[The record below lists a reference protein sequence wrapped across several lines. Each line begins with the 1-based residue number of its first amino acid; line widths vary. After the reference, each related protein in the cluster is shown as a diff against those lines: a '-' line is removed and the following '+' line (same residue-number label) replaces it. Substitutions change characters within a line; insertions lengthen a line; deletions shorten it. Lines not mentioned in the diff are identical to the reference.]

1 MFEVLEVQGL
11 ATVQDLGR
19 RGWRRFGVPTS
30 GPMDAFAFQAAN
42 LLVGNS
48 MNAAALEIGSGE
60 ITLRPAEDCVIATA
74 GAGYSLGI
82 YNWEFPL
89 WDSCFVRAGWTI
101 RLRKTGHGMWVY
113 LAVAGGIEIKSVL
126 DSASTY
132 LRGRFGG
139 LDGRLLQ
146 EGDRLPLGAAKRP
159 LAELAAQ
166 TLIKEARPVYSEVPV
181 VNVIPG
187 PQIERFD
194 KKSRETFFS
203 ETYGVSLSS
212 DRMGYRLEGPPL
224 YSTQEAE
231 LTSEGI
237 VPGAVQV
244 PADGQPIVMMA
255 DCATAGGYPKIAAV
269 TSADMPLLAQCM
281 PGRDHIRFRQTT
293 IEAAQERYR
302 ASMQK
307 LESGV
312 SQLEDQD
319 W

>member
-1 MFEVLEVQGL
+1 MLEVLEVQAL
-11 ATVQDLGR
+11 ATLQDLGR

-48 MNAAALEIGSGE
+48 INTAAIEIGLGE
-60 ITLRPAEDCVIATA
+60 IALRASQDCVIATA
-74 GAGYSLGI
+74 GAGYSLEI
-82 YNWEFPL
+82 SNWEFPL

-101 RLRKTGHGMWVY
+101 RLRKTGPGMWVY
-113 LAVAGGIEIKSVL
+113 LAAAGGFEIKAVL

-132 LRGRFGG
+132 VRGGFGG

-146 EGDRLPLGAAKRP
+146 AGDRLPLGVAKRP

-166 TLIKEARPVYSEVPV
+166 TIIKEARPVYSEMPV

-187 PQIERFD
+187 PQLDRFD
-194 KKSRETFFS
+194 KKNIETFFS
-203 ETYGVSLSS
+203 ESYGISLSS

-224 YSTQEAE
+224 SFTQEAE

-237 VPGAVQV
+237 MWGAVQV

-255 DCATAGGYPKIAAV
+255 DCATAGGYAKIAAV
-269 TSADMPLLAQCM
+269 TSADMPLLAQCR
-281 PGRDHIRFRQTT
+281 PGTDRATFRQTT
-293 IEAAQERYR
+293 IEAAQEQYR
-302 ASMQK
+302 ASMQRLK
-307 LESGV
+307 SGIRH
-312 SQLEDQD
+312 LEDED
-319 W
+319 P